1 LNESLIMSTKIRIPS
16 FTEAK
21 NRRQKVRAAGMNP
34 NFWYP
39 VEYSN
44 KLERGKV
51 TEVVFWG
58 KSFALYRGTDGRL
71 RCIEN
76 RCAHRQLKLTTGEV
90 RGCQVVCPYHGW
102 TFDGDGHLVDIPHE
116 LFDKKM
122 PAIRLP
128 DYEVR
133 ERYGLIW
140 LFPGERERAA
150 SVAMPE
156 IPELE
161 GPDAW
166 ACVPVDFTWQAHHS
180 MIIDNVSDF
189 THAYLHRKYEPF
201 KDPKLTKLDVDG
213 DKVLVEYD
221 TKVAAG
227 KFYSHFVPRDKADT
241 GHMKLGYE
249 YPHQWSN
256 TDGWIK
262 HWCLVLPIDERTT
275 RAFFLFYYKQLKVPL
290 LPVAIPRWLM
300 TPLLKAGNRL
310 LMQPL
315 LEEDGFAV
323 EAEQEGYER
332 HYDAPIAELNPAVL
346 EFQKLTIRKWEEYL
360 AERDGVPNQRRLP
373 VMASCPQE

>member
-1 LNESLIMSTKIRIPS
+1 MSTKIRIPS

-34 NFWYP
+34 NYWYP
-39 VEYSN
+39 VEYA
-44 KLERGKV
+44 ERLAPGGV
-51 TEVVFWG
+51 VEVKFWG
-58 KSFALYRGTDGRL
+58 KSFALYRGTDGQL

-76 RCAHRQLKLTTGEV
+76 RCAHRQLALTTGEV
-90 RGCQVVCPYHGW
+90 RGCQIVCPYHGW
-102 TFDGDGHLVDIPHE
+102 TFDGEGHLVDIPHE
-116 LFDKKM
+116 LFAKKM
-122 PAIRLP
+122 PSIRLA

-161 GPDAW
+161 GPGAW

-189 THAYLHRKYEPF
+189 THAYLHRKFEPF
-201 KDPKLTKLDVDG
+201 KDPKLTKLDVEG

-221 TKVAAG
+221 TKVGAG
-227 KFYSHFVPRDKADT
+227 KLYSQFVPRTKADT

-300 TPLLKAGNRL
+300 TPLLEIGNRL
-310 LMQPL
+310 LMRPL

-323 EAEQEGYER
+323 EAEQNGYER
-332 HYDAPIAELNPAVL
+332 HYDAPVAELNPAVL

-360 AERDGVPNQRRLP
+360 AEREGSQTQRRLP
-373 VMASCPQE
+373 VMPSCPHD

>member
-1 LNESLIMSTKIRIPS
+1 MSSKIKIPS

-39 VEYSN
+39 VAYVTDVPV
-44 KLERGKV
+44 GKAIDV
-51 TEVVFWG
+51 EFWG
-58 KSFALYRGTDGRL
+58 KSFAVFRGADGRL
-71 RCIEN
+71 RAIEN

-102 TFDGDGHLVDIPHE
+102 TFDGEGKLVDIPHE

-122 PAIRLP
+122 PNIRIP
-128 DYEVR
+128 DFEVR

-140 LFPGERERAA
+140 LFPGDRERAA
-150 SVAMPE
+150 TVALPE
-156 IPELE
+156 VPELE
-161 GPDAW
+161 GQDAW

-180 MIIDNVSDF
+180 MIIDNVLDF

-201 KDPKLTKLDVDG
+201 KNPKLTKVEVVG
-213 DKVLVEYD
+213 DEVLVEYD
-221 TKVAAG
+221 TEVAAG
-227 KFYSHFVPRDKADT
+227 RFYSAFVPREKADT
-241 GHMKLGYE
+241 GHMKLGYT

-262 HWCLVLPIDERTT
+262 HWCFVLPINERTT

-300 TPLLKAGNRL
+300 KPLLEIGNRM
-310 LMQPL
+310 LMRPL

-323 EAEQEGYER
+323 EAEQLGYER

-360 AERDGVPNQRRLP
+360 AEREGQPAQRRLP
-373 VMASCPQE
+373 VMASCPNE

>member
-1 LNESLIMSTKIRIPS
+1 MSSKVRIPS

-39 VEYSN
+39 VEYVGAVGIGQI
-44 KLERGKV
+44 KEV
-51 TEVVFWG
+51 TFWG
-58 KSFALYRGTDGRL
+58 KDFALFRGQDGRL
-71 RCIEN
+71 RAIEN
-76 RCAHRQLKLTTGEV
+76 RCAHRQLKLTAGEV

-102 TFDGDGHLVDIPHE
+102 SFDGDGRLVDIPHE
-116 LFDKKM
+116 LFDKNM
-122 PAIRLP
+122 PNIRLP
-128 DYEVR
+128 DFEVR

-161 GPDAW
+161 GPNAW
-166 ACVPVDFTWQAHHS
+166 ACVPVDFTWKAHHS

-189 THAYLHRKYEPF
+189 THEYLHRKYEPF
-201 KDPKLTKLDVDG
+201 KNPRLTHLAVEG
-213 DKVLVEYD
+213 DKVFVEYD
-221 TKVAAG
+221 TEVAAG
-227 KFYSHFVPRDKADT
+227 KFYSSFVPRASADT
-241 GHMKLGYE
+241 SHMRLCYE

-256 TDGWIK
+256 TDDWIK

-275 RAFFLFYYKQLKVPL
+275 RAFFLFYYKQLKIPM
-290 LPVAIPRWLM
+290 LPFGIPRRLM
-300 TPLLKAGNRL
+300 VPILEVANRL
-310 LMQPL
+310 LMRPL

-323 EAEQEGYER
+323 EAEQLGYER
-332 HYDAPIAELNPAVL
+332 YYDAPVAELSPAVH

-360 AERDGVPNQRRLP
+360 AERGSQQTQRRLP
-373 VMASCPQE
+373 VMPSAPHDG

>member
-1 LNESLIMSTKIRIPS
+1 MSSKLHIPS
-16 FTEAK
+16 FEEAK

-39 VEYSN
+39 VEYADR
-44 KLERGKV
+44 LAPGQV
-51 TEVVFWG
+51 IEVKFWG
-58 KSFALYRGTDGRL
+58 RSYALYRGNDGQL
-71 RCIEN
+71 RCIDN

-90 RGCQVVCPYHGW
+90 RGCQIVCPYHGW
-102 TFDGDGHLVDIPHE
+102 TFDGEGKLVDIPHE

-122 PAIRLP
+122 PSIRLP

-140 LFPGERERAA
+140 LFPGERERAKQ
-150 SVAMPE
+150 VAMPE

-166 ACVPVDFTWQAHHS
+166 VTVPVDFTWAAHHS

-201 KDPKLTKLDVDG
+201 KNPKLTKIDLDG
-213 DKVLVEYD
+213 DKVFVEYD
-221 TKVAAG
+221 TQVGAG
-227 KFYSHFVPRDKADT
+227 KFYSAFIPREKADT
-241 GHMKLGYE
+241 GHMQLCYE

-262 HWCLVLPIDERTT
+262 HWCFVLPIDERTT
-275 RAFFLFYYKQLKVPL
+275 RAFFLFYYKALK
-290 LPVAIPRWLM
+290 IPM
-300 TPLLKAGNRL
+300 TPLSIPKW
-310 LMQPL
+310 LMRPVLEIANKILMKPL

-323 EAEQEGYER
+323 EAEQQGYER
-332 HYDAPIAELNPAVL
+332 HYDAPVAELNPAVH

-360 AERDGVPNQRRLP
+360 AERESEPNQRRLP
-373 VMASCPQE
+373 VMPSCPQG

>member
-1 LNESLIMSTKIRIPS
+1 MSTKIRIPS
-16 FTEAK
+16 FPEAK

-34 NFWYP
+34 NYWYP
-39 VEYSN
+39 VGYAAE
-44 KLERGKV
+44 LGPGEV
-51 TEVVFWG
+51 TEVTFWG
-58 KSFALYRGTDGRL
+58 KDFALFRGQDGRL
-71 RCIEN
+71 RAIEN

-102 TFDGDGHLVDIPHE
+102 TFDGDGRLVDIPHE

-122 PAIRLP
+122 PNIRLP
-128 DYEVR
+128 DFEVR

-150 SVAMPE
+150 SVPMPE

-189 THAYLHRKYEPF
+189 THEYLHRKFEPF
-201 KDPKLTKLDVDG
+201 KNPTLTSLEVDD
-213 DKVLVEYD
+213 DKVFVEYD
-221 TKVAAG
+221 TEVGAG
-227 KFYSHFVPRDKADT
+227 KLYNRFIPRAAANTSHMRLCYA
-241 GHMKLGYE
+241 

-256 TDGWIK
+256 TDDWIK
-262 HWCLVLPIDERTT
+262 HWCFVLPIDERTT
-275 RAFFLFYYKQLKVPL
+275 RAFFLFYYKQLKIPL

-300 TPLLKAGNRL
+300 VPILEVANRV

-323 EAEQEGYER
+323 EAEQLGYER
-332 HYDAPIAELNPAVL
+332 HYDAPVAELNPAVM

-360 AERDGVPNQRRLP
+360 AERDAQPRQRRLP
-373 VMASCPQE
+373 VMPSAPHDG